1 MPSEKVRVTS
11 GVSQLEHLLGGLFI
25 GDNVVWY
32 DDAGSLAAVYCLNFI
47 QSSQA
52 QNRPLIYVSFDR
64 SPKNLLDKLGALA
77 QNDQLIILDCFTYG
91 KGSGSKIFLQFYEN
105 KTPKWPCQIIRVDN
119 PRQID
124 QVMDTL
130 YGIHGTLVGDVRFV
144 FESLTGMQE
153 LWGGEQH
160 LINFYSH
167 SCPRLYELNTVAYW
181 IIEKRAHSPRLR
193 AQINQIAQVAIDL
206 SVKRGKTSLTILK
219 AEKRERDT
227 MNKPFIYWS
236 KNLNITFD
244 SEKHSTDW
252 FDLGKRLKEFR
263 TKRGLSQTELGK
275 LVDVTPSTISQVES
289 NLIYPSLPALLKMA
303 EVLAIELSSFFRE
316 SVDTTNRMI
325 FPSGEAMD
333 IKLPNLSEGNI
344 HAKLLTPVD
353 FKPKAEPC
361 LLEIPPNKTL
371 TSHFYIHK
379 GEEIGYLLSGTLQ
392 LKLEKSVYHVRA
404 GDVIY
409 LTSEIPSQWENPGPD
424 MARLLWIKIR

>member
-1 MPSEKVRVTS
+1 
-11 GVSQLEHLLGGLFI
+11 
-25 GDNVVWY
+25 
-32 DDAGSLAAVYCLNFI
+32 
-47 QSSQA
+47 
-52 QNRPLIYVSFDR
+52 
-64 SPKNLLDKLGALA
+64 
-77 QNDQLIILDCFTYG
+77 
-91 KGSGSKIFLQFYEN
+91 
-105 KTPKWPCQIIRVDN
+105 
-119 PRQID
+119 
-124 QVMDTL
+124 
-130 YGIHGTLVGDVRFV
+130 
-144 FESLTGMQE
+144 
-153 LWGGEQH
+153 
-160 LINFYSH
+160 
-167 SCPRLYELNTVAYW
+167 
-181 IIEKRAHSPRLR
+181 
-193 AQINQIAQVAIDL
+193 
-206 SVKRGKTSLTILK
+206 VKRGKTSLTILK
-219 AEKRERDT
+219 AEKRELDT

-252 FDLGKRLKEFR
+252 LDLGKRLKEFR

-275 LVDVTPSTISQVES
+275 LVGVTPSTISQVES

-353 FKPKAEPC
+353 FKPKAEPY

-371 TSHFYIHK
+371 TSHFFIHK

-424 MARLLWIKIR
+424 MVRLLWIKIR